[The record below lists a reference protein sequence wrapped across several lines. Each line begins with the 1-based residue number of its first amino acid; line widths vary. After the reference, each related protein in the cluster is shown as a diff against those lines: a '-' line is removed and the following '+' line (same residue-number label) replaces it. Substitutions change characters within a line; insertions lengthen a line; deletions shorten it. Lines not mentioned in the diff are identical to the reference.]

1 MLPVTVRR
9 PPARAGTGAILSLVG
24 RGLQFSNVNQ
34 METHTGSPG
43 ETQTG
48 SELPRMEQERGLACL
63 LVLAPTPPPR
73 PWRLGR
79 VLLRAQPEG
88 WGAEEAG
95 WVMLCSKAWLNSS
108 GRAEHDRVDI

>member
-24 RGLQFSNVNQ
+24 GGLQFSNVNQ

-63 LVLAPTPPPR
+63 LVLAPTPPPA
-73 PWRLGR
+73 PGGSGGYCSGLS
-79 VLLRAQPEG
+79 PK
-88 WGAEEAG
+88 AG
-95 WVMLCSKAWLNSS
+95 GLKKLD
-108 GRAEHDRVDI
+108 G